1 MPFAS
6 KGLAGPEVG
15 DKLLMAGA
23 GLART
28 GDVGCWIWI
37 VLISGVVVVVV
48 AGVGLGVPWV
58 IL

>member
-6 KGLAGPEVG
+6 KVLAGPEVG
-15 DKLLMAGA
+15 DNSLMAGA
-23 GLART
+23 ELART
-28 GDVGCWIWI
+28 GDVECWIWI
-37 VLISGVVVVVV
+37 VLISAVVVVVV